1 MPQLVSEDLPTE
13 IDGSPQ
19 PHPPPPPKQTLLTL
33 SFGVGRDIGIWD
45 AYKNGPKFGV
55 HHRNI
60 SSVTQASTWALTRL
74 TTLSF
79 QSSML
84 NICRPYGYLLKGR
97 AIMG

>member
-1 MPQLVSEDLPTE
+1 LPQLVSENLSTE

-19 PHPPPPPKQTLLTL
+19 PHPPQKQTLLTL

-55 HHRNI
+55 HHRNN

-84 NICRPYGYLLKGR
+84 NICHPYG
-97 AIMG
+97 